1 MKYISLPPDESPPVN
16 CREFNQCI
24 TPAVDNRL
32 SKENLTQFLDHAM
45 HCPKCKR
52 DYEGERRIC
61 ALVRSRIRSTRVPP
75 VVVSSILSQLKR
87 ESALSSAAWHY
98 SLERI
103 LRSPRAK
110 FFAAL
115 SISSVVVLFLIV
127 PPRLHQSSIT
137 MAGIGPNDVIL
148 QSISNYHA
156 VLKGEF
162 VPQVMSDRPERV
174 RTFFNG
180 KTEFPVFIPVMKEC
194 TLIGGVVNDFHGMR
208 LAHVVYKHGQQTIY
222 LYQACRE
229 SVMKGD
235 KLKISA
241 EVKTDLERTG
251 WHCCT
256 APDGA
261 AIVLWARGNTLCAA
275 VSAMKGDHLMAHL
288 VDGDIAGAW

>member
-1 MKYISLPPDESPPVN
+1 
-16 CREFNQCI
+16 
-24 TPAVDNRL
+24 
-32 SKENLTQFLDHAM
+32 
-45 HCPKCKR
+45 
-52 DYEGERRIC
+52 
-61 ALVRSRIRSTRVPP
+61 
-75 VVVSSILSQLKR
+75 
-87 ESALSSAAWHY
+87 
-98 SLERI
+98 
-103 LRSPRAK
+103 
-110 FFAAL
+110 
-115 SISSVVVLFLIV
+115 
-127 PPRLHQSSIT
+127 
-137 MAGIGPNDVIL
+137 MAGIGPNDIIV

-162 VPQVMSDRPERV
+162 VPQVKSDKPEQV
-174 RTFFNG
+174 RTFFDG

-194 TLIGGVVNDFHGMR
+194 TLIGGVVNDFHGMH

-235 KLKISA
+235 KLNLSP

-275 VSAMKGDHLMAHL
+275 VSAMNGDHLMAHL